1 MDAAIPYIEFTNN
14 NRGGLDI
21 RCENYIFQVKTTGK
35 KAALYR
41 CPTKKPNQCF
51 ASISLKTCLP
61 EGSDSPEV
69 IQPFQVTN
77 LNLNHVEGCN
87 PKPNDF
93 FEERS
98 FIKNVK
104 ETVTKNPLIPP
115 QQLYEQERSKVNT
128 NALLAGVEAPILPDY
143 LDRKGRFIRHR
154 NKDVN
159 KNASSLIELIV
170 PEVKTKY
177 GEPFLIH
184 DNKKKNRILVF
195 ASPIGLKILS
205 ESKRWHSDGTFHT
218 KSKYFG
224 QLYTIHAYFP
234 PSKYDEKVD
243 SLHQKNFYYKN
254 IFQLI

>member
-1 MDAAIPYIEFTNN
+1 MAAAIPNIEFTNN

-51 ASISLKTCLP
+51 ASISLKTRLP

-93 FEERS
+93 FEEIS

-104 ETVTKNPLIPP
+104 ETVTIDFEIAAKIAAKIAF
-115 QQLYEQERSKVNT
+115 ESVFDVKV
-128 NALLAGVEAPILPDY
+128 
-143 LDRKGRFIRHR
+143 
-154 NKDVN
+154 
-159 KNASSLIELIV
+159 
-170 PEVKTKY
+170 
-177 GEPFLIH
+177 
-184 DNKKKNRILVF
+184 
-195 ASPIGLKILS
+195 IGCL
-205 ESKRWHSDGTFHT
+205 FH
-218 KSKYFG
+218 FG
-224 QLYTIHAYFP
+224 Q
-234 PSKYDEKVD
+234 
-243 SLHQKNFYYKN
+243 SLFKKLNN
-254 IFQLI
+254 